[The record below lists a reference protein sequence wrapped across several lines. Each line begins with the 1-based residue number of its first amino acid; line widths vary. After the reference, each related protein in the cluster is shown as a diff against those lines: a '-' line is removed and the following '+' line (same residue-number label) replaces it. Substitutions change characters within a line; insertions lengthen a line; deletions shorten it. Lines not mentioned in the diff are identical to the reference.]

1 MCRVSAHRI
10 VLSSNSDY
18 FSAMFCTPLK
28 ESQENEVE
36 LKNVQ
41 GDILKQLV
49 AFCYSGLIN
58 LTESNVEALVQAATE
73 FQLNDIVQ
81 VCSEFLID
89 RLDVENSV
97 GFFLF
102 SDRYELK
109 ELNTRAINVICKNFA
124 KVAAGDEFK
133 QLLAPEKLASIFS
146 MDNLKID
153 SEEEL
158 FNAIAGWIS
167 VDEKRKSHLPDLIKH
182 VRLTQLDPTV
192 LSTKIITVL

>member
-1 MCRVSAHRI
+1 
-10 VLSSNSDY
+10 
-18 FSAMFCTPLK
+18 MFCTPLK
-28 ESQENEVE
+28 ESQEDEVE
-36 LKNVQ
+36 LKNVK

-49 AFCYSGLIN
+49 AFCYSGFVN

-89 RLDVENSV
+89 RLEVENSV
-97 GFFLF
+97 GFYLF

-109 ELNTRAINVICKNFA
+109 ELNARAINFICKNFG

-133 QLLAPEKLASIFS
+133 EMLSPEKLASILS
-146 MDNLKID
+146 MDILKIN

-158 FNAIAGWIS
+158 FSAIAGWIS
-167 VDEKRKSHLPDLIKH
+167 VDEKRKAHLPELMKH
-182 VRLTQLDPTV
+182 VRLTQLDQTV
-192 LSTKIITVL
+192 FISTFNNSSPSPLEAV